1 MLIRLEENGIKLIEF
16 PSVCVAVYRGM
27 RWASRRETGERAQRK
42 KIGYTHV
49 SISNTWSTLIIVFKK
64 KETKQVQQLLE
75 YTNDLLANVLSSC
88 FTYFSPCGKYFEKNI
103 KKKGETKTSQ
113 KIPGV

>member
-1 MLIRLEENGIKLIEF
+1 VLIRLEENGMKLIEF

-27 RWASRRETGERAQRK
+27 RWASRERERERERERRARGPK
-42 KIGYTHV
+42 EKIGYTHV
-49 SISNTWSTLIIVFKK
+49 SISNTWSTLIIVFKNRK

-88 FTYFSPCGKYFEKNI
+88 FTYFFPLENI
-103 KKKGETKTSQ
+103 WKK
-113 KIPGV
+113 